1 MGDTQVIACTITAA
15 VLTVAPGA
23 DTMLVIRNVLRGGRR
38 DGMVTACG
46 ICAGLFVHATLSACG
61 VSMLLM
67 HSATAFQLVK
77 LAGACYLV
85 WLGVQSLRSAV
96 HTLPPPDRVEEV
108 EPTRGVAPQQCLLE
122 GFLSNVLNP
131 KAAVFYLAFLPQ
143 FIGPTEPVLTKSLLL
158 ASIHYVEAI
167 LWFVLLS
174 LLLDHLRRFLLQS
187 TVRRWLEGLC
197 GTVLVGFGARRALE
211 RQESATTQGGKAKA
225 STREHLT
232 LACSRRQQPPLV
244 PRCGCWRG

>member
-1 MGDTQVIACTITAA
+1 
-15 VLTVAPGA
+15 
-23 DTMLVIRNVLRGGRR
+23 MLVIRNVLRGGRR
-38 DGMVTACG
+38 DGMVTAFG
-46 ICAGLFVHATLSACG
+46 ICAGLFVHATLSAFG

-96 HTLPPPDRVEEV
+96 RRPLSSHRAEEGIL
-108 EPTRGVAPQQCLLE
+108 TRGIALQQCLLE

-143 FIGPTEPVLTKSLLL
+143 FIGPREPVLTKSLLL

-174 LLLDHLRRFLLQS
+174 LLLDHMRRFLLKS

-197 GTVLVGFGARRALE
+197 GTVLVGFGARLALE
-211 RQESATTQGGKAKA
+211 RQ
-225 STREHLT
+225 
-232 LACSRRQQPPLV
+232 
-244 PRCGCWRG
+244 

>member
-1 MGDTQVIACTITAA
+1 MVDSQVIAFTLAAASLTII
-15 VLTVAPGA
+15 PGTN
-23 DTMLVIRNVLRGGRR
+23 DMLVVRNVLRGGRR
-38 DGMVTACG
+38 DGMVTAFG

-77 LAGACYLV
+77 LAGAGYLV

-96 HTLPPPDRVEEV
+96 RPPSPPDSVEAV
-108 EPTRGVAPQQCLLE
+108 IPTGGITPQQCLLE

-167 LWFVLLS
+167 LWFGLLS
-174 LLLDHLRRFLLQS
+174 ILLDHLRRFILQS
-187 TVRRWLEGLC
+187 AVRRWLDGLC
-197 GTVLVGFGARRALE
+197 GAMLVGFGARLALA
-211 RQESATTQGGKAKA
+211 RQ
-225 STREHLT
+225 
-232 LACSRRQQPPLV
+232 
-244 PRCGCWRG
+244 